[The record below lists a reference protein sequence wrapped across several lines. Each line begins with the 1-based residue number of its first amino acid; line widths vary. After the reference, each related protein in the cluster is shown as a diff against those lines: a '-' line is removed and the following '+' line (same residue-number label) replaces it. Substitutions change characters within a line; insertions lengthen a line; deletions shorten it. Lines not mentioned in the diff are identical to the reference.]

1 MATKG
6 GAKNQKWDQV
16 VGSDPP
22 GQQQKPTGAHEQ
34 PQHRDGAID
43 HDRLDLGDRGLPLP
57 VVVKAPNGA
66 QTPWKIHDGGGPKD
80 FCLIPGGDISLGLPG
95 GLRRVALPHGDFVL
109 IFAGNDPHDQ
119 DKYRN
124 RDEQHQA
131 EAPLHGKKI
140 GERNKR
146 RHHRRHQVQ
155 HGMRDE
161 VVQRS
166 HIIAH
171 ELFHIG
177 GLAITKPTK
186 RQHREL

>member
-1 MATKG
+1 M
-6 GAKNQKWDQV
+6 
-16 VGSDPP
+16 
-22 GQQQKPTGAHEQ
+22 
-34 PQHRDGAID
+34 
-43 HDRLDLGDRGLPLP
+43 
-57 VVVKAPNGA
+57 
-66 QTPWKIHDGGGPKD
+66 
-80 FCLIPGGDISLGLPG
+80 GLPG

-109 IFAGNDPHDQ
+109 IFAGNNPHDQ

-140 GERNKR
+140 GERDKR

-161 VVQRS
+161 VVQGS

-171 ELFHIG
+171 ELFHVDR
-177 GLAITKPTK
+177 LAITKPTK